1 MGSGGYVSNRNV
13 SVPGASPPDSASLFG
28 LPAESLSPE
37 VRAALT
43 AAMADIHR
51 LRQERDRVVERETR
65 LRLQAE
71 QDPVVALLSNR
82 HALLRRLY
90 SLHEHALRER
100 ADHTFVVVT
109 LVGGSALRLCCGA
122 RAVEAAMTRAAGAIA
137 GELRGSDVVGS
148 LGGFDIGLVLT
159 LTAGAAAVRKIDAM
173 VARATAAVAE
183 DLPASVPVR
192 LAWGAGLVRRAEG
205 VTDLLDVTDR
215 DLRRRFFSRSNG

>member
-1 MGSGGYVSNRNV
+1 MRSGGYGSNRSL
-13 SVPGASPPDSASLFG
+13 SVRGAPAPDSTCLFG
-28 LPAESLSPE
+28 LPAEGLSPE

-71 QDPVVALLSNR
+71 EDPVVALLPNR
-82 HALLRRLY
+82 RALLRRLHG
-90 SLHEHALRER
+90 LHEHARRER
-100 ADHTFVVVT
+100 ADHTFAVVT

-148 LGGFDIGLVLT
+148 LGGFDIGVVLT
-159 LTAGAAAVRKIDAM
+159 LTAGVAAVRKIDAM

-183 DLPASVPVR
+183 DLPSSVPAR
-192 LAWGAGLVRRAEG
+192 LAWGAGLVRRAES
-205 VTDLLDVTDR
+205 VTELLDVADR
-215 DLRRRFFSRSNG
+215 DLRRRFFVRSDG